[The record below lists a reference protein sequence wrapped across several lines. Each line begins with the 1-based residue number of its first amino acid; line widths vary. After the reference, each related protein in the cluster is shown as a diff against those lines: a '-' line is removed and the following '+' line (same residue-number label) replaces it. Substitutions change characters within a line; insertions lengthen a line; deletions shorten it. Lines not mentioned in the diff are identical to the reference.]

1 MSELKPCPFC
11 GCEDIDEYEGDYGNG
26 VYCMSCG
33 AMMGE
38 QIHKHD
44 FHYDGGR
51 VSYEHARDAW
61 NTRAERTC
69 HDTGE
74 CRMFRCSECGFG
86 INDAYLEN
94 EADYGIHLD
103 FVNYC
108 PSCGARVVER

>member
-1 MSELKPCPFC
+1 MPELKPCPFC

-33 AMMGE
+33 VMMGE

-51 VSYEHARDAW
+51 VSYENARDAW

-69 HDTGE
+69 HDETKP
-74 CRMFRCSECGFG
+74 RDYFTCSECHTPIGKW
-86 INDAYLEN
+86 
-94 EADYGIHLD
+94 
-103 FVNYC
+103 VPVYC
-108 PSCGARVVER
+108 PRCGARVVE